1 MCINRIDREQLAVFY
16 HFVLRCR
23 TCTQRLQVVDC
34 MVTEKAEVEL
44 FKTSCLMLLLAWK
57 LGVTNMES
65 KIHGYM
71 ETWTVGTW
79 GPGDLGTWGQGPAE
93 RCLGRSTEQL
103 TGGAAHTAMC
113 MYMVQCAMQ

>member
-1 MCINRIDREQLAVFY
+1 
-16 HFVLRCR
+16 
-23 TCTQRLQVVDC
+23 
-34 MVTEKAEVEL
+34 
-44 FKTSCLMLLLAWK
+44 
-57 LGVTNMES
+57 MES

-103 TGGAAHTAMC
+103 TGGAAHTAMYMYILA
-113 MYMVQCAMQ
+113 MYMYILAMYTSSMSTSSMSSTYCTHLAHPTPSPLHWEQQTSLQQVTTLPLPSNLHSGL